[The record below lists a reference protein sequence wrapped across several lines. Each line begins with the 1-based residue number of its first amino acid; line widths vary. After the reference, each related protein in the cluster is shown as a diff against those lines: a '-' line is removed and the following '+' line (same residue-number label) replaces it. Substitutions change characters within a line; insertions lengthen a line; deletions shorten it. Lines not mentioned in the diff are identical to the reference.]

1 MSNYIGVPYINQ
13 ISPSFPKED
22 FNGSNFGSV
31 TGAYATYSNAVELS
45 IDVPGAN
52 TENLLVVLD
61 NVIQEPDIAYTVHEN
76 SSNQPKIL
84 NFSEAPASNAS
95 IYVVHRGI
103 GNYNMTPPA
112 GSVGTTQLAAGLKN
126 ITTDSFTG
134 DGSTAAFTM
143 TETPPA
149 GNSILVMVDGIVQK
163 ITSNYTVS
171 GTTLT
176 FTTAPDASAEIEAK
190 HLGVRGIIRRGP
202 DWLLD
207 NFTGDGSTTTF
218 TLTTAGVNTN
228 SAWVY
233 YNGIMMV
240 PTTDYSV
247 NTSTGVVTFTF
258 APSSGLPIMVRY
270 QN

>member
-45 IDVPGAN
+45 VDVPGAN

-112 GSVGTTQLAAGLKN
+112 GSVGTTQLASGLKN

-176 FTTAPDASAEIEAK
+176 FTTAPDTSAEIEVK
-190 HLGVRGIIRRGP
+190 HLGIRGVIRRGP
-202 DWLLD
+202 DFQID
-207 NFTGDGSTTTF
+207 NLTGDGSTTAF
-218 TLTTAGVNTN
+218 TLTNSGVTANN
-228 SAWVY
+228 AFVY
-233 YNGIMMV
+233 YNGV
-240 PTTDYSV
+240 CLKPSTDYGISG
-247 NTSTGVVTFTF
+247 TTITFTF
-258 APSSGLPIMVRY
+258 APVNASEIMVRY
-270 QN
+270 QL